1 MIRQALSSKRL
12 ESVLFLE
19 ICRNGEY
26 NAHIPEGT
34 GRPGASG
41 RKEGPM
47 NKKDQAELKKQFNRK
62 NKCISRICGCYF
74 DIDGNKKLSYGSNFL
89 NIPEE
94 EDVKYMKLLSAVLSG
109 RMGKLL
115 HNCGYDTNEEMHG
128 DMHRLLMALRDSE
141 LKDEQLLELFYDRI
155 IEKLHREGNYLILL
169 AYCMYDVPVKGED
182 GFLQA
187 GESDS
192 TYRYLVCAIC
202 PVKLSDSGLSYNE
215 EHNSIESR
223 FRDWIVD
230 MPERGFLFP
239 AFTDRGTDIHTLMY
253 YVKKSGMLSDDFLA
267 EAFGLGAPVPDK
279 EEKAAFQQLVSGLAE
294 EEKIGMEVVSGIH
307 EELARTI
314 EAHREDAAPFELD
327 RQEVKNLLERGGLD
341 VSACSEFDEL
351 YRACCGPHKLTAEN
365 IVENKKMDIRIR
377 DIRVSVPK
385 EEAGYVETRII
396 DGKKCLVITAD
407 DDMTVNGVPVRID

>member
-1 MIRQALSSKRL
+1 
-12 ESVLFLE
+12 
-19 ICRNGEY
+19 
-26 NAHIPEGT
+26 
-34 GRPGASG
+34 
-41 RKEGPM
+41 
-47 NKKDQAELKKQFNRK
+47 
-62 NKCISRICGCYF
+62 
-74 DIDGNKKLSYGSNFL
+74 
-89 NIPEE
+89 
-94 EDVKYMKLLSAVLSG
+94 
-109 RMGKLL
+109 
-115 HNCGYDTNEEMHG
+115 
-128 DMHRLLMALRDSE
+128 MHRLLMALRDSE

-307 EELARTI
+307 EELARSI

-351 YRACCGPHKLTAEN
+351 YRACCGPHRLTAEN